1 MNDFTISAEAISR
14 IVLAIRVLTDVA
26 ILMVITSVVTAA
38 IVHHSHTSD

>member
-1 MNDFTISAEAISR
+1 MNDITISAEAISR

-38 IVHHSHTSD
+38 IVHHYHTGD